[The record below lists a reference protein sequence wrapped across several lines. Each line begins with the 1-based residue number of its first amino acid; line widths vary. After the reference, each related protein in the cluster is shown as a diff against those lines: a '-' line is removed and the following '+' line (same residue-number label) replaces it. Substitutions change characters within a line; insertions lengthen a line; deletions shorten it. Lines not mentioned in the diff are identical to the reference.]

1 MNATPSPSNVGRKLG
16 IIVGIL
22 LAIATVFLVIM
33 CTAGDPKP
41 LESPQGF
48 PAPND

>member
-1 MNATPSPSNVGRKLG
+1 MNANPSSSNVGRKVG

-22 LAIATVFLVIM
+22 LVIATVFVVVM
-33 CTAGDPKP
+33 CTAGDAQP

-48 PAPND
+48 PAPNN